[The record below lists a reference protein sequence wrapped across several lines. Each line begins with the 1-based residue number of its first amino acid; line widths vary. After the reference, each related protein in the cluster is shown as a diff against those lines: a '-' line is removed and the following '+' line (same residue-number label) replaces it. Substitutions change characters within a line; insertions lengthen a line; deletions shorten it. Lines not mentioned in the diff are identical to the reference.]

1 MHGVQR
7 WVAQPSATRDGEP
20 AFEHHACLP
29 QVTLDGADVTVLV
42 GSVGAAVSGARRDSD
57 LMGAAVDLGPDGAVL
72 PLTPAYEHLVVVLDG
87 VLLLEDGRPVRPGQS
102 AYLGLGRDEVE
113 LHAPE
118 GARVLLVGGV
128 PFDEQLVMWW
138 NFVGRSR
145 EEIASYAGAWAAGDE
160 RFGTVATSL
169 PRIPAPPL

>member
-1 MHGVQR
+1 M
-7 WVAQPSATRDGEP
+7 
-20 AFEHHACLP
+20 
-29 QVTLDGADVTVLV
+29 
-42 GSVGAAVSGARRDSD
+42 
-57 LMGAAVDLGPDGAVL
+57 DLGLSGRVCVVTGASR
-72 PLTPAYEHLVVVLDG
+72 G
-87 VLLLEDGRPVRPGQS
+87 IGRATAQQL
-102 AYLGLGRDEVE
+102 A
-113 LHAPE
+113 AE

-128 PFDEQLVMWW
+128 PFEEQLVMWW